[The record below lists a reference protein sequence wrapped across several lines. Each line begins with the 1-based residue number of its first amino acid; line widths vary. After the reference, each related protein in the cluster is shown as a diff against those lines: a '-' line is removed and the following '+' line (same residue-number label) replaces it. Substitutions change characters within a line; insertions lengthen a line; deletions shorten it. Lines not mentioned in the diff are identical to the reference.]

1 VTGLI
6 DTIRSHILALPD
18 LAKFAVVV
26 AAIVGVP
33 GLAARIR
40 LPPMVGLLLFGVLLG
55 PHVLGFFGEHRPIA
69 DFFAELGKLLL
80 MFSAGL
86 EIDIALFRRAQARS
100 IIFGLFTTTVPLLFG
115 TLLALGFGYALIPAI
130 VVGSLLA
137 SHTLLSVPIVQRLGV
152 IRLEPI
158 VVTIGATVLSDTLSL
173 IVFAVCVSM
182 YTTGFSPEA
191 LAIQLIEIAIF
202 VPLILIG
209 LSRAGAWAL
218 SRMGSD
224 EEAHF
229 LLMLAVMAVAGAI
242 ADLINLPGIV
252 GAFLAG
258 LAVNSAVHDDPARVK
273 LEFFGNALFIPSFF
287 VVTGLVIDPVVFA
300 TDVVDHFGLAL
311 GLVVA
316 LLAGKWIAAAG
327 SPFRLHA
334 GRKVDNVGA
343 DFAGGGR
350 NPGRRSG
357 RLRHAQWGRA
367 ANAGRYDAQRGARI
381 DAGHVHSQAGADGT
395 LRARH
400 AGWRGARCSADR
412 RMNRQAVRSQRLA
425 CGHPVLARGSRQL
438 V

>member
-1 VTGLI
+1 MGLI
-6 DTIRSHILALPD
+6 DAIRSHVLALPD

-33 GLAARIR
+33 PLAARIR
-40 LPPMVGLLLFGVLLG
+40 LPPMVGLLLFGVALG

-86 EIDIALFRRAQARS
+86 EIDIALFRRAQARA
-100 IIFGLFTTTVPLLFG
+100 IIFGLLTTSVPLLFG

-182 YTTGFSPEA
+182 YTTGFSPEG

-242 ADLINLPGIV
+242 ADFINLPGIV
-252 GAFLAG
+252 GGFLAG
-258 LAVNSAVHDDPARVK
+258 LAVNSAVQDDPARVK
-273 LEFFGNALFIPSFF
+273 LEFFGKALFIPSFF
-287 VVTGLVIDPVVFA
+287 IVTGLVIDPVVFA
-300 TDVVDHFGLAL
+300 KDVVDHFLWPWGSSWLCSRESGSPRRPGLASS
-311 GLVVA
+311 V
-316 LLAGKWIAAAG
+316 
-327 SPFRLHA
+327 ST
-334 GRKVDNVGA
+334 GRKIDNVGA
-343 DFAGGGR
+343 HLTAGGR
-350 NPGRRSG
+350 NPGRRGG
-357 RLRHAQWGRA
+357 RLRHPQRSRA
-367 ANAGRYDAQRGARI
+367 TNAGRHDAQRGARI
-381 DAGHVHSQAGADGT
+381 DAGHVHSRAGADGT

-400 AGWRGARCSADR
+400 AEGRGARCSAGQ
-412 RMNRQAVRSQRLA
+412 RMKSE
-425 CGHPVLARGSRQL
+425 PSWF
-438 V
+438 

>member
-1 VTGLI
+1 MTGLI
-6 DTIRSHILALPD
+6 DAMRSHVLALPD

-33 GLAARIR
+33 RLAARIR
-40 LPPMVGLLLFGVLLG
+40 LPPMVGLLLFGVALG
-55 PHVLGFFGEHRPIA
+55 PHVLGFFGEQRPIA

-86 EIDIALFRRAQARS
+86 EIDIALFRKAQARS
-100 IIFGLFTTTVPLLFG
+100 IIFGLLTTTVPLLFG
-115 TLLALGFGYALIPAI
+115 TLLAIGFGDALIPAI

-173 IVFAVCVSM
+173 VVFAVCVSM
-182 YTTGFSPEA
+182 YTTGFSPER

-242 ADLINLPGIV
+242 ADFINLPGIV

-258 LAVNSAVHDDPARVK
+258 LAVNSAVQDDPARVK
-273 LEFFGNALFIPSFF
+273 LEFFGKALFIPSFF
-287 VVTGLVIDPVVFA
+287 VVTGLVIDPVVFVA
-300 TDVVDHFGLAL
+300 DVVDHFPLAL
-311 GLVVA
+311 GIVVA
-316 LLAGKWIAAAG
+316 LLAGKWIAAG
-327 SPFRLHA
+327 GWGPPLRLRA
-334 GRKVDNVGA
+334 GRKIDNVGA
-343 DFAGGGR
+343 HLAAGGR
-350 NPGRRSG
+350 NSSRRGG
-357 RLRHAQWGRA
+357 RLRHAQRGRA
-367 ANAGRYDAQRGARI
+367 TNAGRHDAQRGTRVN
-381 DAGHVHSQAGADGT
+381 AGHVHSRAGADGA

-400 AGWRGARCSADR
+400 AGGRGAR
-412 RMNRQAVRSQRLA
+412 
-425 CGHPVLARGSRQL
+425 
-438 V
+438 